1 MRYYSKVTDKGN
13 SSYSDDSQDDAEAK
27 AKWLDDHG
35 CSRCSYC
42 SYCSGCSYCSYCS
55 GCSDCSYCSGCSD
68 CSYCSRCSRCSY
80 CWRCSD
86 CSGDVI
92 QAGMPDGWR
101 CYGHKKDGQ
110 LLIVAGCRK
119 KTLAEARAYWTGK
132 NDRREVLAA
141 VEYIATVAALKGW
154 PT

>member
-13 SSYSDDSQDDAEAK
+13 SSFSDKSQANAEEK
-27 AKWLDDHG
+27 AKWLDDHD
-35 CSRCSYC
+35 
-42 SYCSGCSYCSYCS
+42 
-55 GCSDCSYCSGCSD
+55 CSD
-68 CSYCSRCSRCSY
+68 
-80 CWRCSD
+80 CSD

-92 QAGMPDGWR
+92 QAGTPDGWR

-119 KTLAEARAYWTGK
+119 KTLAEARAYWAGK

-141 VEYIATVAALKGW
+141 VEYIASVAALKGW
-154 PT
+154 QT